1 MEPKNTEKN
10 KKVKLFFSS
19 KLLNMT
25 ENSKS
30 SKKDSQK

>member
-10 KKVKLFFSS
+10 KKVKAS

-25 ENSKS
+25 KNSKS